1 MSDVKQM
8 LSQIDLNVG
17 KLIAKQQ
24 SLLAETESFKKEN
37 EVLRELVETQQQ
49 HINELA
55 EQNKVLHMAK
65 TLAGTEVAAT
75 TDVRKKINELVRE
88 IDKCIA
94 LLNR

>member
-8 LSQIDLNVG
+8 LSQVDLNVG
-17 KLIAKQQ
+17 KLLTKYQ
-24 SLLAETESFKKEN
+24 SIHAESESFKEEN
-37 EVLRELVETQQQ
+37 VVLRELVETQKQ

-55 EQNKVLHMAK
+55 GQNKVLHMAK

>member
-8 LSQIDLNVG
+8 LNQVDLNVG
-17 KLIAKQQ
+17 KLIAMHE
-24 SLLAETESFKKEN
+24 SMLVETESFRQEN
-37 EVLRELVETQQQ
+37 EVLRELVETQKQ

-55 EQNKVLHMAK
+55 GQNKVLHMAK